1 MIVHDFVYD
10 LQLILG
16 FSARKTE
23 LNGMHGRLL
32 KVEKVISFG
41 FKCEY
46 FVMVLL
52 CYEIPTQTR
61 H

>member
-10 LQLILG
+10 LQLVLG

-41 FKCEY
+41 F
-46 FVMVLL
+46 
-52 CYEIPTQTR
+52 
-61 H
+61 